1 MDCKIDNQMHL
12 LGDRRI
18 LQLQEIRNMMMYFKD
33 EDCFAF
39 VYTKSD
45 LSTLALVLISLML
58 CNRHTRHF
66 DAQYCG
72 KNIILSHQF
81 LLAKV
86 SS

>member
-58 CNRHTRHF
+58 LQSLGKDHTRHF
-66 DAQYCG
+66 DAQ
-72 KNIILSHQF
+72 
-81 LLAKV
+81 
-86 SS
+86 